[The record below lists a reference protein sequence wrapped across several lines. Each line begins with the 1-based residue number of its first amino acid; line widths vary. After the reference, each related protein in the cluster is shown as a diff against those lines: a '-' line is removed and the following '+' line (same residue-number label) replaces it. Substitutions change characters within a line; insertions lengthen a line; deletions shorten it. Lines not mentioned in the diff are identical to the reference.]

1 MCDGRE
7 GVKMIADVVQGA
19 RKRTLHPPEFIPPKV
34 ETPVAN
40 SVVISPR
47 VPFSTNPERKLWD
60 KGGQGESM
68 RTKQRR

>member
-1 MCDGRE
+1 
-7 GVKMIADVVQGA
+7 MIADVVQGA
-19 RKRTLHPPEFIPPKV
+19 RKRTLRPPEFISSKV
-34 ETPVAN
+34 ETLVTN

-47 VPFSTNPERKLWD
+47 VPFPTNPERKLWD